1 MDHLL
6 SIILISLGAAAA
18 SALALPFVEV
28 PQAAAWPWLI
38 VSVILHVGY
47 KLFLVKAYRAGD
59 LGQVYAIARG
69 TAPLLVALSMAMLFS
84 EKLDAMTILGIFLL
98 VTGVWLM
105 CVRGGRTHDRLQGK
119 AVFFALVTSAFIC
132 SYTIADG
139 VGARSNGSAHGYAVW
154 MFVIDG
160 CLMLLI
166 FLGLHRK
173 NSLGILKKT
182 WRVTAGGGA
191 MMACSYWIAIWAMT
205 QAPIA
210 VVSALRESSVLFA
223 TLISVFILKEPLTRW
238 RAASA
243 GAIVAGILV
252 MRLA

>member
-1 MDHLL
+1 M
-6 SIILISLGAAAA
+6 
-18 SALALPFVEV
+18 
-28 PQAAAWPWLI
+28 
-38 VSVILHVGY
+38 LHVGY
-47 KLFLVKAYRAGD
+47 KLFLVKAYGAGD
-59 LGQVYAIARG
+59 MAQVYAIARG
-69 TAPLLVALSMAMLFS
+69 TAPLLVALSMAVCFR
-84 EKLDAMTILGIFLL
+84 EKLDTITLSGILLL

-105 CVRGGRTHDRLQGK
+105 CVRGGREHTRLQGK
-119 AVFFALVTSAFIC
+119 AVLFALLTSAFIC

-139 VGARSNGSAHGYAVW
+139 VGARANGSAHGYAVW
-154 MFVIDG
+154 MFALDG

-166 FLGLHRK
+166 LFSRYHRH
-173 NSLGILKKT
+173 SLTLLKST